1 VASIYDS
8 LSKTAQNLINNK
20 FGKSVILKREIGASF
35 NPATGT
41 ETGATEQTQTIKAVD
56 IPASGGKI
64 QALDKRFNLGA
75 LTYNR
80 LKYIQFAGQGLAWQP
95 ELTNKV
101 EINGEEWFVIG
112 ATPLEPN
119 SLDNSD
125 SASPILIGMALRI

>member
-56 IPASGGKI
+56 IPVTSSRAQG
-64 QALDKRFNLGA
+64 LDKQFNLGA

-119 SLDNSD
+119 SADNSD